1 MVVNEDILMPQ
12 RTMKIMNKLGL
23 HLRSASLLVEE
34 VGKYQ
39 SQIFIHKDGVEAN
52 AGSILSVIG
61 LFADKDS
68 EIVVVAVG
76 DDEEEA
82 LDGIEELVVRRKF
95 DEE

>member
-1 MVVNEDILMPQ
+1 MPQ

-23 HLRSASLLVEE
+23 HLRSASLLVAE

-39 SQIFIHKDGVEAN
+39 SRVLIHKDGVEAD

-61 LFADKDS
+61 LFAGKDS
-68 EIVVVAVG
+68 EITVVAVG
-76 DDEEEA
+76 DDAEAA
-82 LDGIEELVVRRKF
+82 LDGIEELVVQRKF